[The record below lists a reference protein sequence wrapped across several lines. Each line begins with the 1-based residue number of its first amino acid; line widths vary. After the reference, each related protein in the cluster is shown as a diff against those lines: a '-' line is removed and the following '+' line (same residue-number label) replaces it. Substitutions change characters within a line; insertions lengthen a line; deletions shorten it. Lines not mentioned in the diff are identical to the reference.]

1 MLSDVVNVALQE
13 IRNKSKLRL
22 YRTDFQ
28 AWKWDV
34 LGFKTY
40 EKMQEI
46 GDTCLFGEKNRSMV
60 KSANGTAKSFEISL
74 MIAWS
79 ASVFD
84 PGETV
89 SIISAPSVPQ
99 LEKVVF
105 KYLKSHY
112 NRALDRNVRLPGR
125 IDESL
130 GWVYDSAAGKGW
142 LAFGRKPP
150 EQDAVSV
157 FQGVRSEFGRTN
169 VFFDEAGGMSRAMFT
184 AAEAVLTGAD
194 ARFVGIGNPDNTGTE
209 MQRAY
214 TDPKLAAEYNLF
226 TISAMEL
233 PTWTGERVYPETPYG
248 DEMEAKMLAS
258 LTQRS
263 WVEHKKRI
271 WGESDARYLSKVLGE
286 FPPDSG
292 SVFFGQNVINLAH
305 ETTLDPEGIRPVLG
319 VDIARYGQDESV
331 IYQNRGG
338 HVRLVDTWGKSDTV
352 ATARRIHD
360 NAKRLGALEVR
371 VDSAGIG
378 GAVFDMLERLPE
390 FAGKPYMLIG
400 IDGGTASPDPSRW
413 ANSRAYNH
421 DFLRTEMA
429 EGRIDLDFEDED
441 LKDQLLGVTYKFNNR
456 GAIQITPKDEMKTV
470 MDGSPDRLDACIYST
485 VDLEWLTGNPIA
497 QMNKGDVFAVD
508 PADIGFDFDF
518 ENAIHGAGSPFL

>member
-13 IRNKSKLRL
+13 IRAKSQLRL
-22 YRTDFQ
+22 YQTDFQ
-28 AWKWDV
+28 AWKADV
-34 LGFKTY
+34 LGFRTY
-40 EKMQEI
+40 EKMQAI
-46 GDTCLFGEKNRSMV
+46 GDTCLFGDKKRTMV
-60 KSANGTAKSFEISL
+60 KSANGTAKSFEVSL
-74 MIAWS
+74 MVAWS

-99 LEKVVF
+99 LEKVIF

-112 NRALDRNVRLPGR
+112 NRALDRNIKLPGR

-130 GWVYDSAAGKGW
+130 GWVYDSPAGKGW

-169 VFFDEAGGMSRAMFT
+169 VFFDEAGGMSRQMYT

-194 ARFVGIGNPDNTGTE
+194 ALFVGIGNPDNTGTE
-209 MQRAY
+209 FQRAY

-226 TISAMEL
+226 TISAYDL
-233 PTWTGERVYPETPYG
+233 PTLTGERVYPNTPEG

-258 LTQRS
+258 LTQRE
-263 WVEHKKRI
+263 WVDHKKRI
-271 WGESDARYLSKVLGE
+271 WGENDARYLSKVLGE

-305 ETTLDPEGIRPVLG
+305 QTEIEPDGIRPVLG

-338 HVRLVDTWGKSDTV
+338 NIRLVETWGKADTV
-352 ATARRIHD
+352 ATSQRIHD
-360 NAKRLGALEVR
+360 TAQRLGAIEVR
-371 VDSAGIG
+371 VDASGIG

-390 FAGKPYMLIG
+390 FSNKTYLLIG
-400 IDGGTASPDPSRW
+400 IDGGTSSPDSSRW
-413 ANSRAYNH
+413 ANTRAYNH
-421 DFLRTEMA
+421 DFLRTQMVD
-429 EGRIDLDFEDED
+429 GNIDLDFEDEE
-441 LKDQLLGVTYKFNNR
+441 LKDQLLGVTYKFNSR

-470 MDGSPDRLDACIYST
+470 MDGSPDRLDACIYAA
-485 VDLEWLTGNPIA
+485 VDLEWLTGNPLA
-497 QMNKGDVFAVD
+497 QMRKGDVFAIEHD
-508 PADIGFDFDF
+508 DIFDFGLEDYLQRP
-518 ENAIHGAGSPFL
+518 GMPML